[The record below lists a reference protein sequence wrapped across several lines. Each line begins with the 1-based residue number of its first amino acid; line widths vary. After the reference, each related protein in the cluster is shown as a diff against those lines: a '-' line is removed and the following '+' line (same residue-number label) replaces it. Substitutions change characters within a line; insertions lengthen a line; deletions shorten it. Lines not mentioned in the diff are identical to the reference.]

1 MGNLVALSHPTQKPT
16 RNLSGNSI
24 YSALPVCNRVD
35 HFPDNKNHQHQ
46 YIKFLLLHS
55 IFLTKKQT
63 IKMSVS
69 KIRTNFHANS
79 ESLINKQ
86 INMEL
91 HASYVYMSMAAYFDR
106 DDVALQG
113 FAKRFRDNSD
123 EEREHAQKLI
133 NYQNMRGGR
142 VVFQNV
148 TKPNTDDWES
158 ALSAVE
164 ASLEL
169 EKKVHE
175 SILAMHKN
183 ADEHG
188 DAQLTDFLEGE
199 YLKEQVEAQKEIG
212 DLITRMKRAGEN
224 LGLHLIDKELQ

>member
-1 MGNLVALSHPTQKPT
+1 MG
-16 RNLSGNSI
+16 
-24 YSALPVCNRVD
+24 VCNRVD
-35 HFPDNKNHQHQ
+35 HFPDNKNHQPK

-63 IKMSVS
+63 IKMAVS

-79 ESLINKQ
+79 EALINKQ

-91 HASYVYMSMAAYFDR
+91 QA
-106 DDVALQG
+106 
-113 FAKRFRDNSD
+113 NSE
-123 EEREHAQKLI
+123 EERDHAMKLI
-133 NYQNMRGGR
+133 KYQNMRGGR
-142 VVFQNV
+142 VVFQDV
-148 TKPNTDDWES
+148 AKAKTDDWIS

-175 SILAMHKN
+175 SLLEMHKV
-183 ADEHG
+183 ADSHG
-188 DAQLTDFLEGE
+188 DAQLTDFIEGE

-212 DLITRMKRAGEN
+212 DLITKMKRAGDA
-224 LGLHLIDKELQ
+224 LGLHIIDKELQ